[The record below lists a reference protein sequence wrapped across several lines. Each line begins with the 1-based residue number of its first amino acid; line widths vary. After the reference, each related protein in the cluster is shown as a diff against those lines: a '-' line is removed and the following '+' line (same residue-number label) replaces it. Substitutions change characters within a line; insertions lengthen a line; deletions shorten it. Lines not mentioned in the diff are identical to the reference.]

1 MKEKITA
8 IVLAAGQG
16 KRMHSKVQKQFLEI
30 QDHPV
35 LYYSLRCFQDSL
47 LIDDIILVTGND
59 MISYCK
65 NEIVDR
71 YSFTK
76 VSNVIAGGKE
86 RYDSVYQGL
95 LACTDTD

>member
-1 MKEKITA
+1 
-8 IVLAAGQG
+8 
-16 KRMHSKVQKQFLEI
+16 
-30 QDHPV
+30 
-35 LYYSLRCFQDSL
+35 
-47 LIDDIILVTGND
+47 

-65 NEIVDR
+65 NEIVDH

-95 LACTDTD
+95 LACTDTDYVFIHDWSPSVYYRRDS